1 MLCQRCKK
9 ATATVHVT
17 DLVGEPRELHL
28 CEECAGQEGITVKSP
43 VPINALLEDFIKH
56 QVASQEMSDLTCPQC
71 GMSFLQFRQQGVL
84 GCPHDYEAFDKALS
98 PMIAQAH
105 EGASHHVG
113 KVPNKASSS
122 QKKQHLVLKLRRQLE
137 AAVEQEDYE
146 TAAKLRDQLKE
157 LEQR

>member
-56 QVASQEMSDLTCPQC
+56 QVASQEMSDLACPQC

-84 GCPHDYEAFDKALS
+84 GCP
-98 PMIAQAH
+98 Q
-105 EGASHHVG
+105 
-113 KVPNKASSS
+113 VPNKASSS

-157 LEQR
+157 FEQR